1 MHPWDIRIYRSRAT
15 SLARTPSE
23 RNTSKARPRSSTSC
37 CFTSIS
43 HHLIPRGQT
52 FKSVPK
58 FRQETVLE
66 AESTFGTQGSIASGG
81 LNEARP
87 CQVMSRHSGLVAHS
101 YDTKPAFEL
110 FGDSD

>member
-43 HHLIPRGQT
+43 HHLIPERWEA
-52 FKSVPK
+52 VPK

-101 YDTKPAFEL
+101 HDTKPAFEL